1 MQMIINYL
9 KLIPRLFYFIFN
21 VLNYNF
27 LSLRSIVF
35 FSVRVQGK
43 KYISIGRNS
52 VVQRGGWLLALKIDN
67 ENPILSIGDN
77 CAIGDYCHVISVRKV
92 VFENDVLVAN
102 NVYISDN
109 LHDYENI
116 NIPIK
121 DQAVKF
127 KREVVLQSGCWI
139 GENVC
144 IIGASVGKNSV
155 IGANSVVTSD
165 IGDYCIAVGSP
176 AKVIKKYDLKSEKWL
191 TVNAN
196 N

>member
-1 MQMIINYL
+1 MTEYF
-9 KLIPRLFYFIFN
+9 KRIPNLFYFMFN
-21 VLNYNF
+21 FFKYKNLDIRAV
-27 LSLRSIVF
+27 IF
-35 FSVRVQGK
+35 FSTKIQGK
-43 KYISIGRNS
+43 KYISIGRNA
-52 VVQRGGWLLALKIDN
+52 VVQRGGWLLAIKIDN
-67 ENPILSIGDN
+67 ENPILSIGEN
-77 CAIGDYCHVISVRKV
+77 CAIGDYSHIACVRKV

-109 LHDYENI
+109 LHDYENV

-121 DQAVKF
+121 DQPVKF
-127 KREVVLQSGCWI
+127 KKEVVLQSGCWI

-155 IGANSVVTSD
+155 IGSNSVVTSD

-176 AKVIKKYDLKSEKWL
+176 AKVIKKYDLESGKWL
-191 TVNAN
+191 TVKTN

>member
-1 MQMIINYL
+1 MIEYF
-9 KLIPRLFYFIFN
+9 KRIPNLFYFIFN
-21 VLNYNF
+21 
-27 LSLRSIVF
+27 F
-35 FSVRVQGK
+35 FSFKKLNVRAVIYYSVKVQGK

-52 VVQRGGWLLALKIDN
+52 VIQRGGWLLALKIN
-67 ENPILSIGDN
+67 EIEAELAIGDN
-77 CAIGDYCHVISVRKV
+77 CAIGDYCHIAAVRKV
-92 VFENDVLVAN
+92 VFENDVLIAN

-109 LHDYENI
+109 LHEFENI

-127 KREVVLQSGCWI
+127 KGEVVLQSGCWI

-155 IGANSVVTSD
+155 IGSNSVVTSD

-176 AKVIKKYDLKSEKWL
+176 AKVIKKYDLKSEKWIS
-191 TVNAN
+191 VNTN